1 LTWTVSAAATWHIKT
16 SAEKMMDLN
25 MTSKVVARFEPA
37 AISAS
42 LIGPVCQVQSISVFG
57 FVEQNVSVQFTLLY
71 AVGPGPKVGAARI
84 GQTERRATLLD
95 ALCSAADIYGFI
107 RTIVYT

>member
-1 LTWTVSAAATWHIKT
+1 
-16 SAEKMMDLN
+16 M
-25 MTSKVVARFEPA
+25 
-37 AISAS
+37 SAS
-42 LIGPVCQVQSISVFG
+42 LIGPVCQAQSISAFG

-84 GQTERRATLLD
+84 GQTERRATLMD
-95 ALCSAADIYGFI
+95 ALYSAADIYGFI